1 MQSEGTIREPA
12 RDIPVARQCDVLVV
26 GGGPAGTAAAVAA
39 ARMGADTILV
49 ERYGHLGGMSTG
61 GLVVFIERMSDW
73 TGKQVIAGFARD
85 VLDRIPKEEL
95 CGPPKELW
103 GSRDQ
108 HAVEYWADRHNAY
121 HGIVTWSPTVD
132 PERLKLV
139 YNDLVLESGVRLVL
153 HSWAAAPIVE
163 GDELRGVIFESKS
176 GRQAILA
183 KTIIDSTGDGDIF
196 ALAGAPF
203 ESDIDESDIHH
214 TINVAFRFGG
224 VDMERYFDFR
234 NSHKDEFDAVM
245 ARGAEVG
252 VRDRPH
258 HLPRNDVALFMG
270 PRLSGYSCIDVDDLT
285 AVEIE
290 SRRRMVRLLDFY
302 RQNMPGF
309 ENAWILDTAS
319 QMGTRHS
326 RRLIGVKKVTRPEWL
341 TGVVQ
346 DDEIGVTATTSPK
359 EPNVSI
365 PLGCLVPRK
374 LDNLLA
380 AGRSLSCD
388 AASHTFLRLVP
399 QCWEMGQGAGVAA
412 AVAVGAG
419 VRVRDV
425 DVREVQ
431 RQLLKQGVYLQA
443 QVAEPSEPEP
453 PVIPAGTSS

>member
-1 MQSEGTIREPA
+1 MATEATIREPA
-12 RDIPVARQCDVLVV
+12 RDIPVARRCDVLVV

-39 ARMGADTILV
+39 ARVGADTILV

-61 GLVVFIERMSDW
+61 GLVVFIEQMTDW

-85 VLDRIPKEEL
+85 VLERIPKEDL
-95 CGPPKELW
+95 CGPPPELW
-103 GSRDQ
+103 GSRDRD
-108 HAVEYWADRHNAY
+108 AVAYWADRHNARR
-121 HGIVTWSPTVD
+121 GVVTWSPTVD

-139 YNDLVLESGVRLVL
+139 SNDLVLESGAKLRL
-153 HSWAAAPIVE
+153 HSWAVAPVME
-163 GDELRGVIFESKS
+163 GDEMRGVIFESKS

-183 KTIIDSTGDGDIF
+183 NVVIDATGDGDIF

-203 ESDIDESDIHH
+203 ESDIEEGDIHH

-234 NSHKDEFDAVM
+234 NNHKQEYEAVM
-245 ARGAEVG
+245 ARGAHVG

-258 HLPRNDVALFMG
+258 HMPRNDVALFMG

-290 SRRRMVRLLDFY
+290 SRRRMVRLLEFY
-302 RQNMPGF
+302 RQNLPGF
-309 ENAWILDTAS
+309 EHAWMLDTAS

-326 RRLIGVKKVTRPEWL
+326 RRLIGVKKVAKPEWL
-341 TGVVQ
+341 RGVVQ
-346 DDEIGVTATTSPK
+346 EDEIGVTASYHGVDD
-359 EPNVSI
+359 PNVSI
-365 PLGCLVPRK
+365 PLGCLTPAR

-388 AASHTFLRLVP
+388 APSHTFLRLVP

-412 AVAVGAG
+412 AAAVNAG
-419 VRVRDV
+419 VKVRHV
-425 DVREVQ
+425 DIKEVQ
-431 RQLLKQGVYLQA
+431 RQLLKQGVYLQGRA
-443 QVAEPSEPEP
+443 VERPSAEPPTP
-453 PVIPAGTSS
+453 QTAP